1 MLSHYDNRKKEQM
14 TTPREANASWK
25 PQVKVNG
32 TWSSNAL
39 VFDTEE
45 EAQKSAHDL
54 FTRWQLTTDHRAI
67 VSDEPVNY
75 SYRNG
80 KLIAHEGPFLQ
91 RSGHAVNG

>member
-1 MLSHYDNRKKEQM
+1 M
-14 TTPREANASWK
+14 TTPQEANANWK

-32 TWSSNAL
+32 IWSSNAL

-45 EAQKSAHDL
+45 EAKQSAHDL

-67 VSDEPVNY
+67 VTDEPSNW

-80 KLIAHEGPFLQ
+80 RLIEHTGPF
-91 RSGHAVNG
+91 RSTSSNTTPA

>member
-1 MLSHYDNRKKEQM
+1 M
-14 TTPREANASWK
+14 TTPTEANASWK

-39 VFDTEE
+39 VFNTEE
-45 EAQKSAHDL
+45 EAKNSACDL
-54 FTRWQLTTDHRAI
+54 FKRWQLTTDYRAI

-80 KLIAHEGPFLQ
+80 KLMEHTGPFI
-91 RSGHAVNG
+91 SVNVPA

>member
-1 MLSHYDNRKKEQM
+1 M
-14 TTPREANASWK
+14 TTPQEANASWK

-45 EAQKSAHDL
+45 EAKQSAQAL
-54 FTRWQLTTDHRAI
+54 FGRWLLCTDHRAI

-80 KLIAHEGPFLQ
+80 KLTEQTGPFI
-91 RSGHAVNG
+91 STSTNAPA

>member
-1 MLSHYDNRKKEQM
+1 M
-14 TTPREANASWK
+14 TTPQEANASWK

-32 TWSSNAL
+32 IWSSNAL

-45 EAQKSAHDL
+45 EAKQSALDL
-54 FTRWQLTTDHRAI
+54 FGRWLLTTDHRAI

-80 KLIAHEGPFLQ
+80 QLTEQTGPFI
-91 RSGHAVNG
+91 STSTNAPA